1 MIDDSDINHTR
12 HARAAVAA
20 VVASV
25 IGDPLVYVSGG
36 AEHQGPS
43 GGGPGGANLRRGGRG
58 RAARGPTARPPEPPL
73 INRARRDGIPRHCG
87 PPREGG
93 GAPATRGGLPATKGW
108 VAATKGEL
116 AGSTVEENRGATD
129 LKGITTEGV
138 VAVNLSPPAHAG
150 AARASTARI
159 TTTPLRRI
167 TPRST
172 GGPAALFTLTS
183 EFCPARHPT
192 STRPI
197 GRSRDPR
204 DDSRRGRPAP
214 AAPAPHAD
222 SAHRG
227 PRSGRRGASPRGR
240 GRR

>member
-1 MIDDSDINHTR
+1 MGCCTTITCCVG
-12 HARAAVAA
+12 AVTKI
-20 VVASV
+20 VVAGRWWRDSTP
-25 IGDPLVYVSGG
+25 GRLDTNTGG
-36 AEHQGPS
+36 AFGITP
-43 GGGPGGANLRRGGRG
+43 PG
-58 RAARGPTARPPEPPL
+58 AATTKGWV
-73 INRARRDGIPRHCG
+73 
-87 PPREGG
+87 
-93 GAPATRGGLPATKGW
+93 PATKGWVPATKGW

-116 AGSTVEENRGATD
+116 AGSPVEENRGATD

-159 TTTPLRRI
+159 PTTPLRRI